1 MKIDMSQF
9 VSKTVEPEQKF
20 YTKKGEESFVDED
33 KNYRSSIESPQV
45 YAKAI
50 RKRLSKNFAGNKNLA
65 YAYYIKTDP
74 SRNLF
79 NPMDLH
85 TIEPKV
91 KKSFI
96 NKVCKTELVFTEV
109 TESIFNKYLT
119 FLRTENIKWL
129 QDAQREI
136 K

>member
-9 VSKTVEPEQKF
+9 ISKTVEPEQKF

-33 KNYRSSIESPQV
+33 KNFRLSTESAQV

-65 YAYYIKTDP
+65 YAYYIKSDP
-74 SRNLF
+74 SKNLF

>member
-1 MKIDMSQF
+1 MSEF
-9 VSKTVEPEQKF
+9 ITRTNEPEQKF

-33 KNYRSSIESPQV
+33 KNFRSSTESPQV

-65 YAYYIKTDP
+65 YAYYIKSDP

-79 NPMDLH
+79 NPMDLYS
-85 TIEPKV
+85 IEPKV

>member
-1 MKIDMSQF
+1 MKIDMSEF
-9 VSKTVEPEQKF
+9 ITRTNEPEQKF

-33 KNYRSSIESPQV
+33 KNFRSSKESPQV

-65 YAYYIKTDP
+65 YAYYIKSDP

-79 NPMDLH
+79 NPMDLYS
-85 TIEPKV
+85 IEPKV

>member
-1 MKIDMSQF
+1 MSEF
-9 VSKTVEPEQKF
+9 ITRTNEPEQKF

-33 KNYRSSIESPQV
+33 KNFRSSTESPQV

-65 YAYYIKTDP
+65 YAYYIKSDP

-79 NPMDLH
+79 NPMDLYS
-85 TIEPKV
+85 IEPKV

-129 QDAQREI
+129 QDAQRRLSNG
-136 K
+136 

>member
-1 MKIDMSQF
+1 MKVDISQF
-9 VSKTVEPEQKF
+9 VSKNVEPEQKF
-20 YTKKGEESFVDED
+20 YTKKGEESFIDDDE
-33 KNYRSSIESPQV
+33 NFRLSIDSPKV

-65 YAYYIKTDP
+65 YAFYIKADP
-74 SRNLF
+74 SRNLY

-85 TIEPKV
+85 TIEPKL

-96 NKVCKTELVFTEV
+96 NKVCKTELGFTEV

-119 FLRTENIKWL
+119 FLRTGNIKWL

>member
-1 MKIDMSQF
+1 MKIDMSEF
-9 VSKTVEPEQKF
+9 ITKTDEPEQKF

-33 KNYRSSIESPQV
+33 KNFRSSIESSQV

-65 YAYYIKTDP
+65 YAFYIKSDP

-79 NPMDLH
+79 NPIDLH
-85 TIEPKV
+85 TIEPKM

>member
-1 MKIDMSQF
+1 MSEF
-9 VSKTVEPEQKF
+9 ITKTVEPEVKF

-33 KNYRSSIESPQV
+33 KNYRSSIDSPQV

-65 YAYYIKTDP
+65 YAFYIKSDP

-85 TIEPKV
+85 SIEPKV

-119 FLRTENIKWL
+119 FLRTENIKHL

>member
-1 MKIDMSQF
+1 MKIDMSEF
-9 VSKTVEPEQKF
+9 ITRTNEPEQKF

-33 KNYRSSIESPQV
+33 KNFRSSTESPQV

-65 YAYYIKTDP
+65 YAYYIKSDP

-79 NPMDLH
+79 NPMDLYS
-85 TIEPKV
+85 IEPKV

>member
-1 MKIDMSQF
+1 MSEF
-9 VSKTVEPEQKF
+9 ISKKDDPEYRL
-20 YTKKGEESFVDED
+20 YTKKGEENFIDED
-33 KNYRSSIESPQV
+33 NNFRVSIESPQV

-74 SRNLF
+74 GRNLF

-91 KKSFI
+91 KRSFI

>member
-9 VSKTVEPEQKF
+9 ISKTVEPEQKF
-20 YTKKGEESFVDED
+20 YTKKGEENFVDED
-33 KNYRSSIESPQV
+33 KNFRLSIESPQV

-65 YAYYIKTDP
+65 YAFYIKTDP

>member
-1 MKIDMSQF
+1 MKVDISQF
-9 VSKTVEPEQKF
+9 ISKDIEPELKL
-20 YTKKGEESFVDED
+20 YTRKGEENFIDED
-33 KNYRSSIESPQV
+33 NNFRLSTESPQV

-74 SRNLF
+74 NRNLY

-96 NKVCKTELVFTEV
+96 NKICKTELVYTEV
-109 TESIFNKYLT
+109 TENIFNKYLT

-136 K
+136 R

>member
-1 MKIDMSQF
+1 MKIDMSEF
-9 VSKTVEPEQKF
+9 ITRTNEPEQKF

-33 KNYRSSIESPQV
+33 KNFRSSIESPQV

-65 YAYYIKTDP
+65 YAFYIKSDP

>member
-1 MKIDMSQF
+1 MKIDMSEF
-9 VSKTVEPEQKF
+9 ITKTVEPEQKL

-33 KNYRSSIESPQV
+33 NNFRSSTESAQV
-45 YAKAI
+45 YAKAV

-65 YAYYIKTDP
+65 YAFYIKSDP

-85 TIEPKV
+85 SIEPKM

-96 NKVCKTELVFTEV
+96 NKVCKTELVFIEV

>member
-1 MKIDMSQF
+1 MKIDISEF
-9 VSKTVEPEQKF
+9 ITKTDEPEQKL

-33 KNYRSSIESPQV
+33 KNFRSSTESAQV

-65 YAYYIKTDP
+65 YAFYIKSDP

-96 NKVCKTELVFTEV
+96 NKVCKTELVFIEV

>member
-1 MKIDMSQF
+1 MKIDISEF
-9 VSKTVEPEQKF
+9 ITRTNEPEQKF

-33 KNYRSSIESPQV
+33 KNFRSSTESPQV

-65 YAYYIKTDP
+65 YAYYIKSDP

-79 NPMDLH
+79 NPMDLYS
-85 TIEPKV
+85 IEPKV